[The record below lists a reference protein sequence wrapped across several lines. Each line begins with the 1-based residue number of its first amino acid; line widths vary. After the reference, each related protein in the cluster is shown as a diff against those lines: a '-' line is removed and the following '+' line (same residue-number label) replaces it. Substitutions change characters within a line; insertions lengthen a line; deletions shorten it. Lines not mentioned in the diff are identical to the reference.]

1 MKAEIWAR
9 SVRTLIFTNSK
20 SAKFYIETTCGRMG
34 FQQFSRIHFFRNLPP
49 EVDSDRILDFDLLI
63 RASSRYF
70 LGNELLRSPAGHLMQ
85 KLCNM
90 KSRPPP
96 RCGYPVT
103 SFIYWLIEYRHNVS
117 DQGVISLNGTLN
129 DLRVC
134 SPFRVFRILLGVL

>member
-1 MKAEIWAR
+1 MGLPPKSTVLGNPCTVFASVGRFQKFKMQMKAEIWAR
-9 SVRTLIFTNSK
+9 LVRTLIFTNSK

-34 FQQFSRIHFFRNLPP
+34 FQHFSRIHFFRKLPP
-49 EVDSDRILDFDLLI
+49 EADSDRVLDFNQLI

-96 RCGYPVT
+96 
-103 SFIYWLIEYRHNVS
+103 SLWLPSNELHIQLAPE
-117 DQGVISLNGTLN
+117 
-129 DLRVC
+129 
-134 SPFRVFRILLGVL
+134 P